1 MRGCATPC
9 KRAVARVLRPGTDNF
24 VFQGQRGDLVEIES
38 VKHHFLSPRKRETM
52 SCVCSVIAMQ
62 TKPGERNKDNKLSL
76 EKGSSFFIQSEKK
89 NISPTHF
96 PQLMRTQFPRRRLEQ
111 LDVNVQAF
119 VPEFQS
125 LLSRV
130 LWGYHAKRSVQS
142 QF

>member
-1 MRGCATPC
+1 M
-9 KRAVARVLRPGTDNF
+9 LRPGTDNF

-38 VKHHFLSPRKRETM
+38 VKHHFLSPRKRE
-52 SCVCSVIAMQ
+52 
-62 TKPGERNKDNKLSL
+62 KLL
-76 EKGSSFFIQSEKK
+76 
-89 NISPTHF
+89 PTHF

-111 LDVNVQAF
+111 LDVNLQAF

-130 LWGYHAKRSVQS
+130 LWGYQAKRSVQS